1 MKPFACSFNLI
12 ELKIVNEK
20 LPQEL
25 QTKAAN
31 K

>member
-1 MKPFACSFNLI
+1 MKPFAFSLNLI

-20 LPQEL
+20 LLQEL
-25 QTKAAN
+25 QTKAAS